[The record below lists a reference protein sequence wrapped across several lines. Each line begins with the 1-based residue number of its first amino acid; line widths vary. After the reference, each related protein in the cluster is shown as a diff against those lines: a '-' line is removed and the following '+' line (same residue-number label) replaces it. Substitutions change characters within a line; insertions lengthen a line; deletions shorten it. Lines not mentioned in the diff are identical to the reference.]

1 MAEARRVANVTV
13 NDGNGLLDNMGL
25 IDSLIVDVNNQFKA
39 LVSGEY
45 VRFQDLSVKMI
56 QKLANLRNGIKTER
70 ESLEEENAELRR
82 MNDELAEKV
91 YGVPVEKAEE

>member
-1 MAEARRVANVTV
+1 MAEARKVANVTV

-91 YGVPVEKAEE
+91 YGVPVEKAEQ

>member
-13 NDGNGLLDNMGL
+13 NDGSGLLDNMGL

-91 YGVPVEKAEE
+91 YGVPVEKAEQ

>member
-1 MAEARRVANVTV
+1 MAEAKKVENVKV

-91 YGVPVEKAEE
+91 YGVPVEKEEK